1 MGVLGTMQQPVE
13 LSVVV
18 PLYNEGQ
25 AVELLVRRL
34 AAVFDRLG
42 LRAEMLFIDDGSRD
56 DTLARLRALRA
67 ADRRIKAVSF
77 SRNFGKEVAIAAG
90 LRFARGQA
98 VVLMDGD
105 LQHPPEVIE
114 GFVERWREG
123 YQVVYGQRR
132 TRETDGRLRRWLSPL
147 YYRSFAALTG
157 IALPEGA
164 GDFRLL
170 DRRVVD
176 VLNNFPERTRFTKGL
191 YAWVGFRQIG
201 VPYTVAS
208 RIAGRSGWSLHALW
222 RLAVDGIASFSSL
235 PLRIWTYV
243 GGVVSLVSIGYAA
256 YFTLRTMLRGV
267 DVPGYPSLIVAI
279 MFFSGVQL
287 IGLGVIG
294 EYISRVFTEVK
305 RRPLYVVADEVG
317 LDDEAEAVAAPRDR
331 VVARLGR

>member
-1 MGVLGTMQQPVE
+1 MREAVE

-25 AVELLVRRL
+25 ALEPLVRRL
-34 AAVFDRLG
+34 TAVLDRLG
-42 LRAEMLFIDDGSRD
+42 LRAELLFVDDGSAD
-56 DTLARLRALRA
+56 DTLARLRVLRA
-67 ADRRIKAVSF
+67 GDRRIKAVSF

-90 LRFARGQA
+90 LRFARGRA

-132 TRETDGRLRRWLSPL
+132 GRETDGRLRRWLSPL
-147 YYRSFAALTG
+147 YYRGFALLTG
-157 IALPEGA
+157 IELPEGA

-170 DRRVVD
+170 DRRVVE
-176 VLNNFPERTRFTKGL
+176 VLNSFPERTRFTKGL

-208 RIAGRSGWSLHALW
+208 RVAGRSGWSLRTLW

-235 PLRIWTYV
+235 PLRMWTYV
-243 GGVVSLVSIGYAA
+243 GGLVSIVSIGYAA

-305 RRPLYVVADEVG
+305 RRPLYVVAEKVG
-317 LDDEAEAVAAPRDR
+317 LDDEPEARHGQRDR
-331 VVARLGR
+331 VVARLGH

>member
-34 AAVFDRLG
+34 AAVLDRLG

-114 GFVERWREG
+114 GFVEKWREG

-132 TRETDGRLRRWLSPL
+132 SRETDGRLRRWLSPL

-176 VLNNFPERTRFTKGL
+176 VLNDFPERTRFTKGL
-191 YAWVGFRQIG
+191 YAWVGFKQAG

-208 RIAGRSGWSLHALW
+208 RVSGRSGWSLARALAARRRRH
-222 RLAVDGIASFSSL
+222 RLLLEPAAQDLDLCRRGGL
-235 PLRIWTYV
+235 LGLDRLRR
-243 GGVVSLVSIGYAA
+243 LLHPADDAA
-256 YFTLRTMLRGV
+256 RR
-267 DVPGYPSLIVAI
+267 
-279 MFFSGVQL
+279 
-287 IGLGVIG
+287 
-294 EYISRVFTEVK
+294 
-305 RRPLYVVADEVG
+305 RRPRLPVADRRHHV
-317 LDDEAEAVAAPRDR
+317 LLRRAADRARRHRRVHQPR
-331 VVARLGR
+331 VH